1 MAQGRQPR
9 KFLITTLEGG
19 GSVGPAITVA
29 RKLVEAGHDVRVM
42 SDACNRP
49 EAESSGARFVP
60 WTRAPSRTDRSKDSD
75 LHRDWEA
82 ADLMDGF
89 GRVIA
94 AIVVGPALRYA
105 QDTMEELAREPAD
118 LVISAELLLG
128 VVAGCEKA
136 GQPVVLLPS
145 NSMVITIKA
154 ALDHAAAS
162 DAPPA
167 NEQEA
172 RMAAIAQAMGAALM
186 QAVPPFNMT
195 REALGLPPIGQLLD
209 QMAYVRMILA
219 AVSPSFDMAPPGDT
233 PGLTYIG
240 PQLDDPAW
248 AEQWQSPWPAGDK
261 RPLVL
266 VGFSTTFQDHAGV
279 LQNVI
284 DALGTLPVRALVT
297 LGPAIAS
304 EELQARDNVA
314 LAVSAPHNQVMKQ
327 ASLVVTHGG
336 YGTLTRALAHRLPL
350 LVMPQ
355 GRDQYGNAE
364 RLAAHGAGIA
374 LPPGA
379 DAATIAGA
387 VRQLLDEAGFAEAAE
402 RLGAQVD
409 REMRESRVVEL
420 LEELSA

>member
-1 MAQGRQPR
+1 MAEPSR

-42 SDACNRP
+42 SDECNRP

-128 VVAGCEKA
+128 VVAGCEAA

-154 ALDHAAAS
+154 ALDRAAAS

-172 RMAAIAQAMGAALM
+172 RMAGIAQAMGTALAA
-186 QAVPPFNMT
+186 AVPPFNAT
-195 REALGLPPIGQLLD
+195 REALDLPPIGQLLD
-209 QMAYVRMILA
+209 QMGSVRMILA
-219 AVSPSFDMAPPGDT
+219 AVSPSFDMAPPGDV
-233 PGLTYIG
+233 PGLAYIG

-248 AEQWQSPWPAGDK
+248 AEEWQSPWPYDDA

-266 VGFSTTFQDHAGV
+266 VGFSTTFQDHTGV

-297 LGPAIAS
+297 LGPAIAPD
-304 EELQARDNVA
+304 ELQARDNVVLVA
-314 LAVSAPHNQVMKQ
+314 SAPHNQVMQQ
-327 ASLVVTHGG
+327 AGLVVTHGG

-379 DAATIAGA
+379 DTATIAGA
-387 VRQLLDEAGFAEAAE
+387 VKRLLEEPAYAAAAE

>member
-1 MAQGRQPR
+1 MAQGSR

-42 SDACNRP
+42 SDECNRP

-186 QAVPPFNMT
+186 QAVPPFNLT

-219 AVSPSFDMAPPGDT
+219 AVSPSFDMAPPGDV

-248 AEQWQSPWPAGDK
+248 AERWQSPWPADDK

-297 LGPAIAS
+297 LGPAIAP
-304 EELQARDNVA
+304 EELTARDNVV
-314 LAVSAPHNQVMKQ
+314 LVKSAPHNQVMQQ

-374 LPPGA
+374 LPPGV

-387 VRQLLDEAGFAEAAE
+387 VRRLLEEPGFAEAAE
-402 RLGAQVD
+402 GLGAQVD